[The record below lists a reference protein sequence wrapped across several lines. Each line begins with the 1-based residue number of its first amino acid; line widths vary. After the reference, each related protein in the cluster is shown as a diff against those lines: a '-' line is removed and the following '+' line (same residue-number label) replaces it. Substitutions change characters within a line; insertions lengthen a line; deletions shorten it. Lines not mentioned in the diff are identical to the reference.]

1 MKIILLV
8 EDDRAMA
15 EMTCQ
20 YLVLACDRLGFTC
33 VVEVLTDGQK
43 AVNNLLERPY
53 DLILL
58 DIGLP
63 LLNGHEVLRRIRMGA
78 IYTPVIIL
86 SSSNNPQ
93 DVHLAHLYGA
103 NGYLVKNKRLEANL
117 AIVCQCFL
125 NCLTQPHPD

>member
-1 MKIILLV
+1 MKNILLV
-8 EDDRAMA
+8 EDDQAMA

-63 LLNGHEVLRRIRMGA
+63 LLNGHKVLRRIRMGA

-86 SSSNNPQ
+86 SSSNNQQ
-93 DVHLAHLYGA
+93 DVHLAYLYGA

-117 AIVCQCFL
+117 AIVCQCFF